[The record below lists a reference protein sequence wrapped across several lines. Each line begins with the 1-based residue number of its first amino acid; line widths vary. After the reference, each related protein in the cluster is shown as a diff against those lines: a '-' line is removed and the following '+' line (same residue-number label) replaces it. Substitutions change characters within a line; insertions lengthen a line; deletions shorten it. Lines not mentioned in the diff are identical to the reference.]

1 MSRLFLEAWTR
12 PGDPNFGRIYD
23 YLPTQSYGFNDG
35 VNRIGGGDAK
45 IARSFAGF
53 ADLLSLD
60 RSNLANSKSS
70 LIRVYSERD
79 PDNPIMEWLPA
90 SRVPAQSKDDPN
102 VEMVGEGIK
111 SILRYARTEAWDWDG
126 TDDFTPTF
134 ADWVYGGP
142 NILSNP
148 GFEDNQIV
156 PNKWELYT
164 EASAGTFTLSD
175 GTDTTSAIA
184 FNAAPATVET
194 RLQTDIAAIVD
205 VLVTGAGTEAD
216 PWVIE
221 FVDPGVGVTLTANGG
236 GLTPANSETLTETQP
251 GQNLPAVWTKSQ
263 QVSFGVPKVFG
274 RYASDGFRLTEGA
287 EPVLAGNFALRVN
300 GLSQFAGAQ
309 QVINVKPGGIYQVA
323 APVFT
328 SSAVDEFRLVIRTI
342 NGGFVGSDTGGLD
355 NTPSGS
361 PGAWDTTTFTIT
373 DLQIPDNVTQ
383 VIVRFA
389 YVGTGNPV
397 PFYLDQM
404 VFAEGLAATTIGK
417 ILGDLYD
424 DATANHA
431 PDRIVWERE
440 AVPGTIYLTKD
451 FTDALDSAGNPWDRD
466 DREMRITMRMDLG
479 MVMDR
484 AASDWDYEYRIVPD
498 DPEAGTWLWQ
508 VYNPG
513 TMSVDHTTAARPAVQ
528 GGSDDVEASL
538 RTFAPDGTDIMVEGL
553 ARITSRSRSAALM
566 SAFGRIEA
574 SRLDRELPSVA
585 GIRSAAITERS
596 NIVPTMLDYV
606 YEFTGDM
613 QDEPLSDYALGD
625 ELTIHD
631 PPEVQDTGRFIDVT
645 VTVNPDE
652 TRFECHYLPN
662 AEDVSS

>member
-1 MSRLFLEAWTR
+1 MSRLFIEAWTR
-12 PGDPNFGRIYD
+12 PGHPNFGRIFD

-35 VNRIGGGDAK
+35 VNRVGGGDAK
-45 IARSFAGF
+45 IARSFTGF
-53 ADLLSLD
+53 ADLLSL
-60 RSNLANSKSS
+60 NLSDLSLSKSS

-79 PDNPIMEWLPA
+79 PNNPIMEWLPA

-126 TDDFTPTF
+126 TDDFISQFP
-134 ADWVYGGP
+134 DWVYGGS

-148 GFEDNQIV
+148 GFETPSPQPIIY
-156 PNKWELYT
+156 ELLIDAT
-164 EASAGTFTLSD
+164 GGTYTLSD

-184 FNAAPATVET
+184 FDATESTIET
-194 RLQTDIAAIVD
+194 RLEDDIAAIDD
-205 VLVTGAGTEAD
+205 VNVEPIDGGFA
-216 PWVIE
+216 IE
-221 FVDPGVGVTLTANGG
+221 FVNPPTGITLTVDPSSLTGG
-236 GLTPANSETLTETQP
+236 TAELVLTQEGLLKPSP
-251 GQNLPAVWTKSQ
+251 WTKSQ
-263 QVSFGVPKVFG
+263 QISVGTPKVYGCYDTFETSTDQAHSG
-274 RYASDGFRLTEGA
+274 TNSLKIDPCDITTESLRYT
-287 EPVLAGNFALRVN
+287 
-300 GLSQFAGAQ
+300 GAQ
-309 QVINVKPGGIYQVA
+309 QVVNVKPGGTYQASIWVY
-323 APVFT
+323 PT
-328 SSAVDEFRLVIRTI
+328 SATDEFRFVIRGIDEDFIDSETGALSGTSYPANQWSEVVISDLVIPD
-342 NGGFVGSDTGGLD
+342 G
-355 NTPSGS
+355 
-361 PGAWDTTTFTIT
+361 IT
-373 DLQIPDNVTQ
+373 QI
-383 VIVRFA
+383 IFRFA
-389 YVGTGNPV
+389 NVDAVGVNPSI
-397 PFYLDQM
+397 FYLDD
-404 VFAEGLAATTIGK
+404 AALDEGLAATTIGE

-424 DATANHA
+424 DATSNHA

-451 FTDALDSAGNPWDRD
+451 FTNALDSAGNAWDRS

-513 TMSVDHTTAARPAVQ
+513 TMSVDHTTSARPAVQ
-528 GGSDDVEASL
+528 GGSDDVEAQI
-538 RTFAPDGTDIMVEGL
+538 RTFAPDGTDILVEGL

-566 SAFGRIEA
+566 AAFGRIEA

-585 GIRSAAITERS
+585 GIRSAAITERE

-606 YEFTGDM
+606 YEFTGDL
-613 QDEPLSDYALGD
+613 QDEPLSDYDLGD

-631 PPEVQDTGRFIDVT
+631 PPEVEDTGRFIDVT

-652 TRFECHYLPN
+652 TRWECHYLPN